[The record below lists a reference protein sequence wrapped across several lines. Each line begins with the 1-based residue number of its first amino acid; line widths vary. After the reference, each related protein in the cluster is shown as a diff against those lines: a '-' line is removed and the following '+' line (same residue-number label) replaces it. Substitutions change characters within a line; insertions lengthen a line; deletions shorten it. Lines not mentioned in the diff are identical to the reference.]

1 MERFQF
7 NLSLFLDGDSLMFNS
22 LMFSIECLPFF
33 LSSRN
38 CTHNKLCII
47 SWIMLIP
54 VNSAVA
60 FRSAWTFLPCTS
72 ETVHLPKKSTSLST
86 KEGLKTL
93 FPCVKLFS
101 EETSS
106 GSWYVCSWDVVRKMN
121 IWQIS
126 EAWKAKEKLWVE
138 TLSQGHY

>member
-1 MERFQF
+1 
-7 NLSLFLDGDSLMFNS
+7 
-22 LMFSIECLPFF
+22 
-33 LSSRN
+33 
-38 CTHNKLCII
+38 
-47 SWIMLIP
+47 MLIP
-54 VNSAVA
+54 VNSAVT
-60 FRSAWTFLPCTS
+60 FRSACTFLPYTS
-72 ETVHLPKKSTSLST
+72 ETVTLPKKSTSLST

-106 GSWYVCSWDVVRKMN
+106 GGWYVCSWDVVRKMN

-126 EAWKAKEKLWVE
+126 EAWKANEKLWVE